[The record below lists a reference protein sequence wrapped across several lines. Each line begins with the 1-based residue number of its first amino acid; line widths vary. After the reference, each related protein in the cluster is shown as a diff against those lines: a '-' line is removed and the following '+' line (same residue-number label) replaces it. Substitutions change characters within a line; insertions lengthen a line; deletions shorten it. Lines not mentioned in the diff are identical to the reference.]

1 MLGSCHYTPHFHET
15 HQPSPTR
22 RSAHSAITSPL
33 SMAGALW
40 RMWEACRDGLAAH
53 RCYEHLRSKGVPH
66 ETALREA
73 LGVGCRCSQ
82 AAREAAKPLYFAG
95 RA

>member
-1 MLGSCHYTPHFHET
+1 
-15 HQPSPTR
+15 
-22 RSAHSAITSPL
+22 
-33 SMAGALW
+33 
-40 RMWEACRDGLAAH
+40 MWEACRDGLAAH